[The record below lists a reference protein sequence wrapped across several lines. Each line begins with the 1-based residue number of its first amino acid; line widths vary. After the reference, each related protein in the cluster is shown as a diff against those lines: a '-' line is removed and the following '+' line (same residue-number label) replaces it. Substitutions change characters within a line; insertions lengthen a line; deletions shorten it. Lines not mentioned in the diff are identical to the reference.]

1 MEVLPVMGTKTIEPK
16 LYLSLNAAVQRNHIV
31 RRLASAVDFGFVLGL
46 ITTYTATQVSR
57 Q

>member
-1 MEVLPVMGTKTIEPK
+1 MGTKTIEPK